1 MNQLGAIGAAFLQQW
16 KTSLSNIGSMAQI
29 LGIIP
34 PAIVVTWIGLQSKDP
49 AVITYVT
56 VGVPLMAI
64 WNGVIF
70 NVGWSLNRELGYG
83 TLGFVII
90 SQTQMLTVLIGKT
103 LAQIAISTPVGIIGL
118 VIMLLISFQ
127 VPSVADP
134 GLLVFSLFLMIIALL
149 VTSLLF
155 APLMVIVGGRGGFF
169 NAIMPFGVVLSGF
182 YFPIDS
188 LPVALQVIAR
198 ILPTSWAMNG
208 VWQSI
213 RGIESWWSII
223 SAWGM
228 CLLTSFAIFCFTYWL
243 FQIVEKRIR
252 NTGSLATF

>member
-1 MNQLGAIGAAFLQQW
+1 MNQLRAIAAAFLQQW
-16 KTSLSNIGSMAQI
+16 KVSVSNIGSMAQV

-34 PAIVVTWIGLQSKDP
+34 PAIVVAWVARQSNDP
-49 AVITYVT
+49 AVLTYVS

-70 NVGWSLNRELGYG
+70 NVGWSLNRELSSG

-90 SQTQMLTVLIGKT
+90 SRTQMMTVLIGKT
-103 LAQIAISTPVGIIGL
+103 LAQIAISTPVAVIGL
-118 VIMLLISFQ
+118 VIMLLVSFQ
-127 VPSVADP
+127 VPLVAEI
-134 GLLVFSLFLMIIALL
+134 GLLVFSLLLMAIALV

-155 APLMVIVGGRGGFF
+155 APLTVLVGGRGGFF

-182 YFPIDS
+182 YFPIDR

-213 RGIESWWSII
+213 QGVESWGLIVST
-223 SAWGM
+223 WGM
-228 CLLTSFAIFCFTYWL
+228 CLITSAAVFGITYLL

-252 NTGSLATF
+252 TTGSLVTF